1 MSQEG
6 GGRIR
11 LRYLE
16 LHNYRKFRHA
26 AVEFPDGVIGIIG
39 PNGVGKSTLIEAI
52 SWALYGNDAQ
62 RTSKEEVRWTGAS
75 PGDECSV
82 ILEFE
87 MDGDH
92 YRVYREMRGKDLK
105 MKVTLDINNQLH
117 ADGDRAVTQVLAE
130 RLGMDYKAF
139 FISVFARQKDLDA
152 LSILPP
158 GERRQLILRMLDI
171 DVLDRIISSI
181 RADRSGLESQ
191 VRAYS
196 ELLLDGEGKDRSQTM
211 MTEIEEID
219 RVVVVH
225 RNELVSVQAERE
237 QVDKQIAELKEMRD
251 GLASIES
258 DFHRIQRELAGKK
271 SYLQGLEEQKKSMLA
286 ERISLETLNGEL
298 EDLGKKSELLERS
311 IKEKETMEGARTS
324 YHEIVSIKHR
334 LESLREQI
342 STVKEKMVRS
352 QEMIASIG
360 NPEVS
365 IPKVNGSQ
373 KEAEDSISRIKGKIS
388 ELSAEARGKARE
400 RDEIRAKRDDINRLG
415 PESSCPTCERKL
427 EDQHQF
433 LLDKMAIEIEKFEE
447 RVSDLAEEKS
457 RLEIDLEKEKKRKD
471 VLESRLENLRASQL
485 ELTKVR
491 EALRGYDSK
500 MTELN
505 DEVSRLVS
513 RLEEIGEV
521 TFNEKTY
528 EDIKG
533 QIDELRGPAR
543 RYGEIR
549 VRLERLPR
557 LSEEIVGLDQTIG
570 DQKSHMENLAIELES
585 IGYDEEK
592 LASLREMY
600 ENLLSSKDKL
610 GARISE
616 LKGEIRVL
624 DGKKESLKSDL
635 KMMKEK
641 VRLKKE
647 YESKI
652 STMTTLANLMVD
664 FKSNLISRIV
674 PTLSEI
680 SSSLFNEM
688 TESKYGGM
696 EIDKDYN
703 VFIFDGGEKFRLER
717 YSGGEGDLANLCLR
731 LAISR
736 AIADRSGSSVDF
748 LILDEIFGSQDQ
760 TRKRNILSTL
770 NRLSNKFKQIVLI
783 THIDDVKEFM
793 GNVIYVKEGEDG
805 SSGLVLET

>member
-1 MSQEG
+1 
-6 GGRIR
+6 
-11 LRYLE
+11 
-16 LHNYRKFRHA
+16 
-26 AVEFPDGVIGIIG
+26 VEFPDGVIGIIG

-75 PGDECSV
+75 PGEECSV
-82 ILEFE
+82 LLEFE

-92 YRVYREMRGKDLK
+92 YRVHREMRGKDLK
-105 MKVTLDINNQLH
+105 MKVTLDINNQLQ

-171 DVLDRIISSI
+171 DVLDRVISSI
-181 RADRSGLESQ
+181 RKDRSGLENQ
-191 VRAYS
+191 VKAYS
-196 ELLLDGEGKDRSQTM
+196 DILLDGEGKDRSEKM
-211 MTEIEEID
+211 MAEIGEID

-225 RNELVSVQAERE
+225 RNDLESVQAEKE
-237 QVDKQIAELKEMRD
+237 KADEQIAEVKGKRD
-251 GLASIES
+251 ELASIEGE
-258 DFHRIQRELAGKK
+258 FHRMQRELAGKR
-271 SYLQGLEEQKKSMLA
+271 SYLQGLEDRKKSMLA
-286 ERISLETLNGEL
+286 ERSSLENLNGEL
-298 EDLGKKSELLERS
+298 KDLGEKSELLEKS
-311 IKEKETMEGARTS
+311 IEEKETMEGARTS
-324 YHEIVSIKHR
+324 HHEMVSIKHR
-334 LESLREQI
+334 LESLREQVSAI
-342 STVKEKMVRS
+342 KEKIDRGEES
-352 QEMIASIG
+352 IIIIG
-360 NPEVS
+360 NPETS
-365 IPKVNGSQ
+365 IPKVKGFL
-373 KEAEDSISRIKGKIS
+373 KEVEDSISRIRGRIS
-388 ELSAEARGKARE
+388 ELGAESRGEAKE
-400 RDEIRAKRDDINRLG
+400 RDEIQAKWEDINRLG

-433 LLDKMAIEIEKFEE
+433 LMNKMAIEIEKFDENI
-447 RVSDLAEEKS
+447 SKLAEERSK
-457 RLEIDLEKEKKRKD
+457 LEIELEKETIRKGA
-471 VLESRLENLRASQL
+471 LEKRLEKLRASQL
-485 ELTKVR
+485 DLTKVR
-491 EALRGYDSK
+491 EGLRGYENK
-500 MTELN
+500 MTEHN
-505 DEVSRLVS
+505 DEISNLTS

-521 TFNEKTY
+521 IFDEKAY
-528 EDIKG
+528 EDVKR
-533 QIDELRGPAR
+533 QIDELRIHAR

-549 VRLERLPR
+549 GRLERLPQ
-557 LSEEIVGLDQTIG
+557 LSEEIAGLDQTIA
-570 DQKSHMENLAIELES
+570 DQKSYMENLAIDLKS
-585 IGYDEEK
+585 LGYDGEK
-592 LASLREMY
+592 LASLREGY
-600 ENLLSSKDKL
+600 ENLLASRNKL
-610 GARISE
+610 VARISE
-616 LKGEIRVL
+616 IKGEIRVL
-624 DGKKESLKSDL
+624 DGKKESLESDL
-635 KMMKEK
+635 MMMKEK
-641 VRLKKE
+641 LQLKKE
-647 YESKI
+647 YEYRI
-652 STMTTLANLMVD
+652 SSMTTLANLMGD

-696 EIDKDYN
+696 EIDKEYN

-736 AIADRSGSSVDF
+736 TIADRSGSSVDF

>member
-1 MSQEG
+1 M
-6 GGRIR
+6 
-11 LRYLE
+11 
-16 LHNYRKFRHA
+16 
-26 AVEFPDGVIGIIG
+26 EFPDGVIGIIG

-75 PGDECSV
+75 PGEECSV

-87 MDGDH
+87 MDGDQ
-92 YRVYREMRGKDLK
+92 YRVHREMRGKDLK

-117 ADGDRAVTQVLAE
+117 GDGDRAVTQVLAE

-171 DVLDRIISSI
+171 DVLDRVISSI
-181 RADRSGLESQ
+181 RGDRSGLQSQ
-191 VRAYS
+191 VKAYS
-196 ELLLDGEGKDRSQTM
+196 DMLLDGEGKDRSEKM
-211 MTEIEEID
+211 KAEIREID

-225 RNELVSVQAERE
+225 RNDLESIQAERE
-237 QVDKQIAELKEMRD
+237 QVDKQIGEVKENR
-251 GLASIES
+251 GKLTSIEGE
-258 DFHRIQRELAGKK
+258 FHRIQRELAGKR
-271 SYLQGLEEQKKSMLA
+271 SYLQSIEHQKESMLA
-286 ERISLETLNGEL
+286 ERKSLETLNGEL
-298 EDLGKKSELLERS
+298 EDLGKKSELLEKRV
-311 IKEKETMEGARTS
+311 KEKETMEGARTS
-324 YHEIVSIKHR
+324 HNEMVSIKHR
-334 LESLREQI
+334 LESLREQV
-342 STVKEKMVRS
+342 STIKEKIDRG
-352 QEMIASIG
+352 QESMASIG
-360 NPEVS
+360 TPEAS
-365 IPKVNGSQ
+365 IPKVSGSL
-373 KEAEDSISRIKGKIS
+373 KEAEGSISKIKGKIS
-388 ELSAEARGKARE
+388 ELGAETRGKARE
-400 RDEIRAKRDDINRLG
+400 RDEIQAKRDDINRLG

-447 RVSDLAEEKS
+447 SISKFVEERS
-457 RLEIDLEKEKKRKD
+457 RLEIDLEKEVKRKE
-471 VLESRLENLRASQL
+471 VLETRLESLRTSQI
-485 ELTKVR
+485 ELTRVR
-491 EALRGYDSK
+491 EALRGYENK
-500 MTELN
+500 MNELSDDISN
-505 DEVSRLVS
+505 LVS

-521 TFNEKTY
+521 TFNEKAY
-528 EDIKG
+528 EDAKE

-549 VRLERLPR
+549 GRLERLPR
-557 LSEEIVGLDQTIG
+557 LSEEIAGLDQSIAE
-570 DQKSHMENLAIELES
+570 QKSCIENLAVDLES
-585 IGYDEEK
+585 TGYDEKK
-592 LASLREMY
+592 LTSLRERY
-600 ENLLSSKDKL
+600 ETLLSSRDKL

-624 DGKKESLKSDL
+624 EGKKESLESDL
-635 KMMKEK
+635 RMMKEK
-641 VRLKKE
+641 VQLKKE
-647 YESKI
+647 FERRI
-652 STMTTLANLMVD
+652 STMTTLANLMGD

-696 EIDKDYN
+696 EIDKDYT

-736 AIADRSGSSVDF
+736 VIADRSGSSVDF

-793 GNVIYVKEGEDG
+793 GNVIYVNEREDG

>member
-1 MSQEG
+1 M
-6 GGRIR
+6 
-11 LRYLE
+11 E

-82 ILEFE
+82 LLEFE
-87 MDGDH
+87 MDGDQ
-92 YRVYREMRGKDLK
+92 YRVHREMRGKDLK
-105 MKVTLDINNQLH
+105 MMVTLDINNQLQ
-117 ADGDRAVTQVLAE
+117 ADGDRAVIQVLAE

-171 DVLDRIISSI
+171 DVLDRVISSI
-181 RADRSGLESQ
+181 RTDRSGLESQ

-196 ELLLDGEGKDRSQTM
+196 DMLLDGEGKDRTQKIM
-211 MTEIEEID
+211 VDIEEIERIVD
-219 RVVVVH
+219 VH
-225 RNELVSVQAERE
+225 KNNMESVKAERE
-237 QVDKQIAELKEMRD
+237 QVDKHIAEVREERD
-251 GLASIES
+251 ALVSIEGE
-258 DFHRIQRELAGKK
+258 FHRMQRELAGKR
-271 SYLQGLEEQKKSMLA
+271 SYLKGLEDRKLSALK
-286 ERISLETLNGEL
+286 ERQTLETLNSEL
-298 EDLGKKSELLERS
+298 EDLRKKSELLERLV
-311 IKEKETMEGARTS
+311 EVKETMDGARTP
-324 YHEIVSIKHR
+324 YQEMVSIKQR
-334 LESLREQI
+334 LDSLRDQVLAIE
-342 STVKEKMVRS
+342 EKIGRS
-352 QEMIASIG
+352 QESVSGIG
-360 NPEVS
+360 DPETG
-365 IPKVNGSQ
+365 IPKVSGALKQ
-373 KEAEDSISRIKGKIS
+373 AEDSISRIRGRIS
-388 ELSAEARGKARE
+388 ELGAEIRGKARE
-400 RDEIRAKRDDINRLG
+400 RDETLAKWDDINRLG
-415 PESSCPTCERKL
+415 PESNCPTCERKL

-433 LLDKMAIEIEKFEE
+433 LLDKMNSEIEKSKESIYKFTEE
-447 RVSDLAEEKS
+447 RS
-457 RLEIDLEKEKKRKD
+457 RLEIDLEKETKRKE
-471 VLESRLENLRASQL
+471 VLESRLEKLRASQL
-485 ELTKVR
+485 ELAKLR
-491 EALRGYDSK
+491 EGIRGCQNK
-500 MTELN
+500 MSELN
-505 DEVSRLVS
+505 DEISDLVS
-513 RLEEIGEV
+513 RLEELGDV
-521 TFNEKTY
+521 TFDEKSF
-528 EDIKG
+528 EDVKQ
-533 QIDELRGPAR
+533 QIDNLKGPAR

-549 VRLERLPR
+549 GRLERLPR
-557 LSEEIVGLDQTIG
+557 LSEEITGLDKAMA
-570 DQKSHMENLAIELES
+570 DQRGSMDEVAIKLES
-585 IGYDEEK
+585 IGYNEEK
-592 LASLREMY
+592 LASLRERY
-600 ENLLSSKDKL
+600 ETLLSSRDKL

-616 LKGEIRVL
+616 LNGEIRVL
-624 DGKKESLKSDL
+624 DGKKETLKNEL
-635 KMMKEK
+635 KALKEK
-641 VRLKKE
+641 VQLKKD
-647 YESKI
+647 YEGRI
-652 STMTTLANLMVD
+652 FMMTTLANLMGD

-680 SSSLFNEM
+680 SSSIFNEM

-736 AIADRSGSSVDF
+736 VIADRSGSSVDF

-770 NRLSNKFKQIVLI
+770 NRLSNKFKQIFLI